1 MVATSKTENRKS
13 NNPVVIGIQGKAQ
26 METLYGHLAEAML
39 SQPWTKI
46 FLKTSEP
53 RAAKWISDA
62 IGEEDREW
70 LRESRTSGAV
80 FTASANRE
88 TKTYA
93 VDKRTIPLILPAEVS
108 GLPALTGFLKNRND
122 VVRMSFPYIDFPK
135 IADGFM
141 RRDEPPRQPAAAPA
155 AKPEAGKTHK
165 LEQQHEQERG
175 AVRTFFD

>member
-1 MVATSKTENRKS
+1 
-13 NNPVVIGIQGKAQ
+13 
-26 METLYGHLAEAML
+26 LAEAML

-70 LRESRTSGAV
+70 LRESRTSGAF
-80 FTASANRE
+80 FTSAGSRE

-108 GLPALTGFLKNRND
+108 GLPALTGFLKNGND
-122 VVRMSFPYIDFPK
+122 VVRMRFPYIEFPK
-135 IADGFM
+135 IADSFV
-141 RRDEPPRQPAAAPA
+141 RRDERRRTIAPEAPA
-155 AKPEAGKTHK
+155 VKPESGKTHK
-165 LEQQHEQERG
+165 LEEQHEQERG